1 MMSYLGATELR
12 LLEERVDDD
21 MGASFIPIS
30 GNHKLLLS
38 LFGGTISPQDLILP
52 LTDERLF
59 LATTSGS
66 VSFDSTVAAY
76 SCTAI
81 LWHSDGLQN
90 GYCVLN
96 DWRHTKFDVEKKW
109 RNCNMNNKTSAATGA
124 GKVWNVWKLI
134 LFKMKTARNQGN
146 FWHPLSIT
154 SRLDFYLTLRWRREF
169 TRHVFVKVWNLVAI
183 RLFVP
188 RFDVGRGY
196 QRLLF

>member
-90 GYCVLN
+90 GYCVFN
-96 DWRHTKFDVEKKW
+96 DWRHTKLDVEKKW

-124 GKVWNVWKLI
+124 GKVWNVWKQQLVSHWFSSKWRQQEIKVISDI
-134 LFKMKTARNQGN
+134 LSELRQDWIFILPCGGGGN
-146 FWHPLSIT
+146 
-154 SRLDFYLTLRWRREF
+154 SRDTFLLKCEIWL
-169 TRHVFVKVWNLVAI
+169 
-183 RLFVP
+183 LFV
-188 RFDVGRGY
+188 FSFLG
-196 QRLLF
+196 LM